1 MVAAAKQTLQELFL
15 QPTQVPAGVNIL
27 EIWVILKI
35 HKEIINL
42 VYFKIAPKST
52 DFWVRLW
59 MFGIQVYGPDD
70 IWS

>member
-1 MVAAAKQTLQELFL
+1 MVAAAKQTLQKLFL

-35 HKEIINL
+35 HKEIINR
-42 VYFKIAPKST
+42 VYFAIAHKST
-52 DFWVRLW
+52 NFWVQLW

>member
-1 MVAAAKQTLQELFL
+1 MVAAAKQTLQKLFL

-27 EIWVILKI
+27 ELWVILKNQQ
-35 HKEIINL
+35 EIIHWD
-42 VYFKIAPKST
+42 YFAIAPKST
-52 DFWVRLW
+52 NFWVQLW

>member
-1 MVAAAKQTLQELFL
+1 MVAAAKQTLQKLFL

-27 EIWVILKI
+27 EIWVILKNQ
-35 HKEIINL
+35 KEIIHW
-42 VYFKIAPKST
+42 VSFTIAPKST
-52 DFWVRLW
+52 NFWVQLW